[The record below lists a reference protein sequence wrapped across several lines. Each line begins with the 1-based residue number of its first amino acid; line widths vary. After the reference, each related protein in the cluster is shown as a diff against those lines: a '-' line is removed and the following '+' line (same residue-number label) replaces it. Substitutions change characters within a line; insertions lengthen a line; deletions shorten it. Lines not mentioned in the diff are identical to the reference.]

1 MAIVLAALVTVLAA
15 GYSFVQAP
23 TLVQAARDMR
33 AGDAEMAHHDYV
45 TAAATL
51 ADAHRS
57 VPTSRKITI
66 GLAEADFGA
75 GKPDAAMRLLRGMRL
90 SPSDGRRSPRP
101 CPPDT
106 SSTSAGEIEVVRRCP
121 FSRMADRPVDVPRV
135 IVHEA
140 AHRFFCDVTDTHP
153 RLYDVATSA
162 PSPTRP
168 VRWCNDP
175 PTLRAAL
182 LISAGPLVINTLLC
196 SILTLSVAY
205 EVIVL
210 DAGLRIPVLIVLAS
224 LGYSIGMHEFPSRQ
238 GCRQL
243 HRAGEAATATG

>member
-1 MAIVLAALVTVLAA
+1 MAIVLAALLTVLAA

-90 SPSDGRRSPRP
+90 SPS
-101 CPPDT
+101 
-106 SSTSAGEIEVVRRCP
+106 E
-121 FSRMADRPVDVPRV
+121 
-135 IVHEA
+135 
-140 AHRFFCDVTDTHP
+140 
-153 RLYDVATSA
+153 
-162 PSPTRP
+162 
-168 VRWCNDP
+168 WQ
-175 PTLRAAL
+175 TLTQTMPAQYQQYF
-182 LISAGPLVINTLLC
+182 GPAK
-196 SILTLSVAY
+196 SES
-205 EVIVL
+205 
-210 DAGLRIPVLIVLAS
+210 
-224 LGYSIGMHEFPSRQ
+224 
-238 GCRQL
+238 
-243 HRAGEAATATG
+243 